1 MSNEEL
7 VPGAGIHTQALAET
21 EHSVPDMVTARH
33 LFLRRLT
40 RNPGALIG
48 LTVVLV
54 MVGLALFAPWV
65 APHDPDEIYPAR
77 LAEPSREFPLGT
89 DNIGRDIF
97 SRLVYGA
104 RPSIGSAAVA
114 TVIILLIGVTVG
126 VGSGYIGGI
135 LDDVAMRIVDILM
148 AFPLLILALAI
159 IGILGPGL
167 SNVLL
172 AVILVVW
179 ASYARLVRGIVLEIR
194 EQEFVMAAVCLG
206 GSSLH
211 IIVRHVLPN
220 IISPVL
226 VLASLQMGFLLLT
239 ISGLSFLGLGIQPP
253 TAEWG
258 AMLNDGRTF
267 FQVAPQLMIYPG
279 IMITLT
285 VLGFSL
291 LGDGLR
297 DVLDPKQAR

>member
-1 MSNEEL
+1 
-7 VPGAGIHTQALAET
+7 
-21 EHSVPDMVTARH
+21 
-33 LFLRRLT
+33 
-40 RNPGALIG
+40 
-48 LTVVLV
+48 

-167 SNVLL
+167 RNVLL

-267 FQVAPQLMIYPG
+267 FQVAPRLMIYPG

-297 DVLDPKQAR
+297 DVLDPKQTR